1 LTLLRKLKNPMT
13 ELVLEPGQYALP
25 DVIQPVDAPA
35 QDATD
40 EEKATMLPEPTGWKL
55 LCAVPPVSE
64 KIDGTELD
72 LVRDTSTMRQEE
84 SATTVLFVMKV
95 GPDAYKDQ
103 TKFPAGAWCKEGD
116 FVLFVPILVRGS
128 RSLEKSSGS
137 SMMTKLTLLCKTHAV

>member
-1 LTLLRKLKNPMT
+1 MS

-25 DVIQPVDAPA
+25 EAIQPIDAP
-35 QDATD
+35 DANASD
-40 EEKATMLPEPTGWKL
+40 AEKTTLLPDPTGWKL

-72 LVRDTSTMRQEE
+72 LVRDTASMRQEE

-103 TKFPAGAWCKEGD
+103 TKFPSGAWCKEGD
-116 FVLFVPILVRGS
+116 FILVRTY
-128 RSLEKSSGS
+128 SG
-137 SMMTKLTLLCKTHAV
+137 TRFKIFGKEFRLINDDQVDAVVDDPRGLTRA